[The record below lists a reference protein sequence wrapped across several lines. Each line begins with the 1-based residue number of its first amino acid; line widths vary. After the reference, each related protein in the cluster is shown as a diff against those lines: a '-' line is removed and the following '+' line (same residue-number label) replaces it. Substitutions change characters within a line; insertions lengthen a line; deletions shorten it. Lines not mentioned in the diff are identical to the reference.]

1 MRVKNIDLYKLL
13 RECPVYDKNELN
25 DSYFYLLGEVIG
37 VWFSGSI

>member
-13 RECPVYDKNELN
+13 RECPVYGKNELN

-37 VWFSGSI
+37 VWC